1 MSDGEGIPLSPTSF
15 LRRAGSVFAEGT
27 AILDGNL
34 SFTYREFC
42 DRSLRL
48 AGLLFEAG
56 IQPGDRV
63 AALCVNSHVALELHN
78 GVPMAGAVLVPVN
91 IRLSVAEMAHIIK
104 ESGARLIFATEELA
118 ETARSLS
125 ECTRT
130 RLILAGARTSEYE
143 RLLEISQPRAV
154 ALADERS
161 LLAINYTSGSTGRPK
176 GAMYSHRGAYLQ
188 SLAMA
193 YHARLGLDTRYLWT
207 LPMFHC
213 NGWCFTWAVTAAGGT
228 HVCQRRV
235 DPAEIWRKICD
246 CEITHLSGAPTL
258 LSMIAEAANAMPDC
272 KPEGQIHVQVGG
284 APPSPA
290 LLSRLT
296 KLNMKV
302 THLYGLTETYGP
314 AVVNAWQPAWSEK
327 PIAEQARLNARQG
340 IGNVAT
346 ESVSVFDSEGCEVP
360 ADGET
365 IGEIVIRGNNVM
377 MGYYQNE
384 EATAAAHVNGWFR
397 TGDLGV
403 RHADGY
409 IELRDR
415 AKDIIITGGENVSS
429 VEIERVLVEHPAV
442 LEAAVVGRADDHWG
456 EVPIAFVTL
465 RIGMS
470 ASADELIDF
479 VRGRIAHFKAPSE
492 IHFEELPKTS
502 TGKVRKHDLRA
513 RLKASLAKGQRRGL
527 TGAQG
532 E

>member
-1 MSDGEGIPLSPTSF
+1 MSDGEGIPLSPTLF
-15 LRRAGSVFAEGT
+15 LARAGTVFAERT
-27 AILDGNL
+27 AILDGEL

-42 DRSLRL
+42 DRSRRL
-48 AGLLFEAG
+48 ACFLLEAG
-56 IQPGDRV
+56 VQPGGRV
-63 AALCVNSHVALELHN
+63 AALCVNSHVMLELHN

-91 IRLSVAEMAHIIK
+91 VRLSVSEMTHIIQ
-104 ESGARLIFATEELA
+104 ESEARLIFATEELA
-118 ETARSLS
+118 ETAESLS
-125 ECTRT
+125 ECTGA
-130 RLILAGARTSEYE
+130 RLILAGPRTSEYE
-143 RLLEISQPRAV
+143 QLLKV
-154 ALADERS
+154 ARPHPDGLLDEKS

-193 YHARLGLDTRYLWT
+193 FHARLGLDSRYLWT

-246 CEITHLSGAPTL
+246 CGITHLSGAPTL
-258 LSMIAEAANAMPDC
+258 LSMVAEAATAMLDC
-272 KPEGQIHVQVGG
+272 KPQRQVHVQVGG
-284 APPSPA
+284 ASPSPA
-290 LLSRLT
+290 LLARLA

-314 AVVNAWQPAWSEK
+314 AVVNEWQPEWSEK
-327 PIAEQARLNARQG
+327 AIAEQTKLNARQG

-346 ESVSVFDSEGCEVP
+346 ESVSVFDSQGREVP

-365 IGEIVIRGNNVM
+365 IGEIVVRGNNVM

-384 EATAAAHVNGWFR
+384 EATAAAQVNGWFR

-409 IELRDR
+409 IELKDR

-442 LEAAVVGRADDHWG
+442 LEAAVVGRADEYWG
-456 EVPIAFVTL
+456 EVPIAFVML
-465 RIGMS
+465 RSGMS
-470 ASADELIDF
+470 ASSAELIEF
-479 VRGRIAHFKAPSE
+479 VRARIAHFKAPNE
-492 IHFEELPKTS
+492 IRFRELPKTS
-502 TGKVRKHDLRA
+502 TGKIRKHELRA
-513 RLKASLAKGQRRGL
+513 SLKASLAQERG
-527 TGAQG
+527 

>member
-1 MSDGEGIPLSPTSF
+1 MSGGMEIPLSPTSF
-15 LRRAGSVFAEGT
+15 LHRAGSVFADRT
-27 AILDGNL
+27 AILDGDL
-34 SFTYREFC
+34 RFTYQEFC
-42 DRSLRL
+42 DRSRRL
-48 AGLLFEAG
+48 AALLIDAG
-56 IQPGDRV
+56 VQPGDRV
-63 AALCVNSHVALELHN
+63 AALCVNSHVMLELHN
-78 GVPMAGAVLVPVN
+78 GVPMAGSVLVPVN
-91 IRLSVAEMAHIIK
+91 VRLSVAEMAHIIK
-104 ESGARLIFATEELA
+104 ESGARLVFATEELA
-118 ETARSLS
+118 ETAMSLC
-125 ECTRT
+125 ECTGT
-130 RLILAGARTSEYE
+130 RLILAGTQTSEYE
-143 RLLEISQPRAV
+143 QLLENSQPRSV
-154 ALADERS
+154 PLQDEKS

-193 YHARLGLDTRYLWT
+193 YHARLGLDSRYLWT

-235 DPAEIWRKICD
+235 DAAEIWRKICD
-246 CEITHLSGAPTL
+246 CGITHLSGAPTL
-258 LSMIAEAANAMPDC
+258 FSMIAEAASAMPGC
-272 KPEGQIHVQVGG
+272 KPERQIHVQVGG

-290 LLSRLT
+290 LLARLT

-314 AVVNAWQPAWSEK
+314 AVVNEWQPAWSEK
-327 PIAEQARLNARQG
+327 PLAEQTRLNARQG
-340 IGNVAT
+340 VGNVAT
-346 ESVSVFDSEGCEVP
+346 ESVSVFDSEGREVP

-365 IGEIVIRGNNVM
+365 VGEIVIRGNNVM

-384 EATAAAHVNGWFR
+384 EATAAAHMNGWFR

-409 IELRDR
+409 IELKDR

-442 LEAAVVGRADDHWG
+442 LEAAVVGRADEHWG
-456 EVPIAFVTL
+456 EVPVAFVTL
-465 RIGMS
+465 RSGMS
-470 ASADELIDF
+470 ASATELIDF
-479 VRGRIAHFKAPSE
+479 VRGRIAHFKAPNE
-492 IHFEELPKTS
+492 IRFEELPKTS
-502 TGKVRKHDLRA
+502 TGKIRKYDLRA
-513 RLKASLAKGQRRGL
+513 RLKASLAQEQHGKF